1 VSDRPD
7 VADWILYAWFACA
20 ALSTAYV
27 AWDNFVRKNPE
38 ETVMK
43 WGWVLITL
51 YLGPIGAALYV
62 FTDREPAPGTH
73 EQFIRPLWKQGVGS
87 TVHCVAGDA
96 TGIIVAAAVTATLGY
111 AMPVDLIVEYVA
123 GFAVGLLIFQSLFM
137 KDMLGTSYLGAIRAT
152 FVPEWLSMNMMASG
166 MFATT
171 ALLMTGRDMQ
181 PSEPLFWA
189 VMSLG
194 VIVGFTTAYP
204 VNVWMVARNMKHGLM
219 TRRPADRAQH
229 PASHAHGEHRM
240 RWDVTRPQL
249 TAVATLTTLVLVAS
263 TVLSTTQKVNVSLG
277 ADGVGAAMKEAHA

>member
-1 VSDRPD
+1 MI
-7 VADWILYAWFACA
+7 VADWILYAWFALA

-51 YLGPIGAALYV
+51 YLGPIGAMLYV
-62 FTDREPAPGTH
+62 LTDREPAPGTH

-96 TGIIVAAAVTATLGY
+96 TGIIVAAAVTSTLGY
-111 AMPVDLIVEYVA
+111 AMWIDLIVEYLA
-123 GFAVGLLIFQSLFM
+123 GFGCGLLIFQSLFM

-152 FVPEWLSMNMMASG
+152 FVPEWLSMNMMATG
-166 MFATT
+166 MFTT
-171 ALLMTGRDMQ
+171 MALLMTGGDMQ
-181 PSEPLFWA
+181 PSKLLFWA

-194 VIVGFTTAYP
+194 VIAGFTTAYP
-204 VNVWMVARNMKHGLM
+204 VNIWMVARNMKHGLM
-219 TRRPADRAQH
+219 TRRPADRAQRA
-229 PASHAHGEHRM
+229 ASHTHGAHRM

-249 TAVATLTTLVLVAS
+249 TAVTTLTTLTLIS
-263 TVLSTTQKVNVSLG
+263 SIVLSAQKVNVALG
-277 ADGVGAAMKEAHA
+277 